1 MKVMMATKNAGKIEG
16 ARRALAH
23 YYTDFTIE
31 GIAVCSDVPDQP
43 VNSQI
48 YQGAKNRICNLKK
61 YSMENQIEADLYLAV
76 ESGITN
82 QLGDWMILNMAVLET
97 KDGFESYGN
106 SARFSCAT

>member
-1 MKVMMATKNAGKIEG
+1 MKVMIATKNAGKIEG

-31 GIAVCSDVPDQP
+31 GITVSSEVPEQP

-48 YQGAKNRICNLKK
+48 YQGAKNRAHNLKK
-61 YSMENQIEADLYLAV
+61 YCLENQIEADLYLAV

-97 KDGFESYGN
+97 KDGFESCGN
-106 SARFSCAT
+106 SARFSCTT